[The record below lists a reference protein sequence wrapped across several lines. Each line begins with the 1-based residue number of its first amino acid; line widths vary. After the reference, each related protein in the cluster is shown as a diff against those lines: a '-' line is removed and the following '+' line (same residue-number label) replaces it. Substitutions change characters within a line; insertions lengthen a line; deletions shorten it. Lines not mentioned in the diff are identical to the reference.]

1 MRRSFSLALFLV
13 ALPVIVLG
21 AACGS
26 SEHDAAAPGVLK
38 AAAAEATAII
48 EQAQATAI
56 VLQARAQATAMVAQA
71 NTYSQPTSPAPTF
84 EVELAPAD
92 QPRATPMPETE
103 PQDELE
109 PTPLQT
115 VEVMGVG
122 FAGEGGMILVRF
134 MAPPDVAEKWW
145 QGSVSVADE
154 ASGIVYNEI
163 PVMPKIGPLIG
174 RPKFEGQPGYVMLVN
189 PPPYLQPGAVVTVKL
204 GNYSFE
210 HVPVQ

>member
-26 SEHDAAAPGVLK
+26 SEHDAAAPGVLN

-48 EQAQATAI
+48 EQAHATAM
-56 VLQARAQATAMVAQA
+56 VLQAQAQATAMV
-71 NTYSQPTSPAPTF
+71 
-84 EVELAPAD
+84 
-92 QPRATPMPETE
+92 PRATPMPETE